1 VMKGSRLV
9 ISSLSVAGESAF
21 PFGEGIEGCSGADV
35 HSPATCRKTQEIQMA
50 RAKPESPKFRVP
62 EDWTFKS
69 RHVVENFDAH
79 VRSQLP
85 WYCLATGIVAHFA
98 RSYAPQCGVVVD
110 VGASTG
116 NVGRALAP
124 VIEAR
129 KLRLIA
135 VDAAAEMKE
144 AYRGP
149 GEFIVSDA
157 QSFDFSKARPHVIIC
172 FLSLMFVPVHERAGL
187 VARMKDSLWPG
198 GAIIA
203 FDKTEPRA
211 GYLGTVNYRLALAAK
226 HENGETAED
235 VIRKELSIS
244 GVQRPIRP
252 GELDGFVE
260 VFRFGDF
267 AGFVYE
273 G

>member
-1 VMKGSRLV
+1 
-9 ISSLSVAGESAF
+9 
-21 PFGEGIEGCSGADV
+21 
-35 HSPATCRKTQEIQMA
+35 MA
-50 RAKPESPKFRVP
+50 RRRPAPPPFRVP
-62 EDWTFKS
+62 EDWTFKN

-85 WYCLATGIVAHFA
+85 WYELATGIVAHFA
-98 RSYAPQCGVVVD
+98 RAYVPAGGVVVD
-110 VGASTG
+110 VGCSTG
-116 NVGRALAP
+116 NVGRAMEQMLASR
-124 VIEAR
+124 AA
-129 KLRLIA
+129 RLIA
-135 VDAAAEMKE
+135 VDPAAEMRD

-149 GEFIVSDA
+149 GEFVVSDA
-157 QSFDFSKARPHVIIC
+157 QSFDFTQARPHVIVC
-172 FLSLMFVPVHERAGL
+172 FLSMMFVPVHERREL
-187 VARMKDSLWPG
+187 VARMKESLWPG
-198 GAIIA
+198 GAIVV

-211 GYLGTVNYRLALAAK
+211 GYLGTVAYRLALAAK

-252 GELDGFVE
+252 GELDGFAE